1 MIATVQMSIDLIG
14 GQSLNGPIN
23 RLQNAVSFNY
33 YANTEIYDPRAD
45 TIKDGRIVEGL
56 KLGEVRKDA
65 LGGEEALNQFIED
78 LKEEGVVNQLEDS
91 ETGDDADG
99 DGDNVLLIEKSGTDG
114 IIIKTKDGKPP
125 AEQVIGKEPNPSN
138 KIDYKVKIGSESDEG
153 TTEDFSYE
161 TNIKKVNSTDE
172 VVDPTELNTLDTA
185 LKASEAA
192 LSAATIN
199 FKNFK
204 TEANKDAYNKARG
217 KVKQDEKKKKD
228 YLKGKVD
235 KVKVVAFLS
244 ENKSKTKVTK
254 TFTITKDGLT

>member
-1 MIATVQMSIDLIG
+1 MVASVQMSIDLIG
-14 GQSLNGPIN
+14 GHSLNGPIN
-23 RLQNAVSFNY
+23 RLQNAVSYNY
-33 YANTEIYDPRAD
+33 YANTEIYDPRSD
-45 TIKDGRIVEGL
+45 TIKNGEIIDGL
-56 KLGEVRKDA
+56 KLGEERA
-65 LGGEEALNQFIED
+65 EGLGPDGLKSFLD
-78 LKEEGVVNQLEDS
+78 SLKEEAVTDQLEDS

-99 DGDNVLLIEKSGTDG
+99 NGDNVLLIEKSGTDG
-114 IIIKTKDGKPP
+114 IIIKTKDDKPP

-153 TTEDFSYE
+153 TTEEKDYE

-185 LKASEAA
+185 LKASEDA
-192 LSAATIN
+192 LSAAKIN

-204 TEANKDAYNKARG
+204 TKANKDAHDAARG
-217 KVKQDEKKKKD
+217 KVKQDEKNKKD

>member
-65 LGGEEALNQFIED
+65 LGGEKALNQFIDD
-78 LKEEGVVNQLEDS
+78 LKQEGVVDQLEDS

-99 DGDNVLLIEKSGTDG
+99 NGDNVLEIVAGTNLTVEIKS
-114 IIIKTKDGKPP
+114 KDGTPP
-125 AEQVIGKEPNPSN
+125 ADIVIGNDPNPNN
-138 KIDYKVKIGSESDEG
+138 KIEYKIKIGSKEKEN
-153 TTEDFSYE
+153 TTDTDSSGPISLKEING
-161 TNIKKVNSTDE
+161 NI
-172 VVDPTELNTLDTA
+172 VDPTILSTNDADLNARQQELETA
-185 LKASEAA
+185 KD
-192 LSAATIN
+192 
-199 FKNFK
+199 NFK
-204 TEANKDAYNKARG
+204 TFKTQQYKEDYDNARGSLKTQEKKNKDYT
-217 KVKQDEKKKKD
+217 
-228 YLKGKVD
+228 KGKED

-244 ENKSKTKVTK
+244 ENKSKTKITK